1 MYNILIYIKKN
12 RRTMVSIF
20 FKSIQ
25 SIEKGFEESKK
36 IIDNYNSN
44 LVSLKIPEEI
54 LAMKMLQLQNLEGNL
69 PTGLPILMDA
79 TYVFL
84 DNVHGNDY
92 EIISG
97 INEKYGFIGM
107 TNKDVDAYWEDSD
120 YTIVINFDNNMI
132 STDIDFIDEYKT
144 ISKVQFLFNELE
156 DYIEE
161 VKELIPS

>member
-12 RRTMVSIF
+12 RRTMGSIF

-44 LVSLKIPEEI
+44 LVNLKVPEEI
-54 LAMKMLQLQNLEGNL
+54 LAMKMLQKQNIKGNL
-69 PTGLPILMDA
+69 PTGLPILMDS

-92 EIISG
+92 KIISG

-107 TNKDVDAYWEDSD
+107 TNKDVDAYLEDSD

-132 STDIDFIDEYKT
+132 STDIDFIDDYKT

>member
-1 MYNILIYIKKN
+1 MYNMLIYIKKN
-12 RRTMVSIF
+12 RKIIGSIF
-20 FKSIQ
+20 FKDMPSFG
-25 SIEKGFEESKK
+25 SGLKELRE

-54 LAMKMLQLQNLEGNL
+54 LAMKMLQKQNIKGNL

-84 DNVHGNDY
+84 DNVQGNDY

-97 INEKYGFIGM
+97 INEEYGFIGIV
-107 TNKDVDAYWEDSD
+107 NKDIDVHFNDSNCN
-120 YTIVINFDNNMI
+120 ILINLDNNI
-132 STDIDFIDEYKT
+132 INTDISCVGNDGT
-144 ISKVQFLFNELE
+144 ILNNHFSFNELE

-161 VKELIPS
+161 IKKN

>member
-1 MYNILIYIKKN
+1 
-12 RRTMVSIF
+12 
-20 FKSIQ
+20 
-25 SIEKGFEESKK
+25 
-36 IIDNYNSN
+36 
-44 LVSLKIPEEI
+44 
-54 LAMKMLQLQNLEGNL
+54 MKMLQLQNLEGNL
-69 PTGLPILMDA
+69 PTWLPILMDS

-92 EIISG
+92 KIISG

-107 TNKDVDAYWEDSD
+107 TNKDVDAYLEDSD

-132 STDIDFIDEYKT
+132 STDIDFIDDYKT